1 MCEMNLDGLCSTSY
15 KCRKVYSTILEW
27 ILFSIASWTTHAA
40 HKNPQSRLKLPVPKW
55 LMFVLFNLF
64 AKVCEQCQ
72 IIERYSMFCV
82 SHLKASKQGKTILYI
97 GFKWLFLKRLT
108 FKLLNWLK
116 SALLVCTTGTKP
128 QFENM
133 SSQKC
138 RAPAKQVFPN
148 ASIPTKFA
156 YDCIYEQSTQ
166 KFVLCLM
173 NKTQYTVLRIN

>member
-97 GFKWLFLKRLT
+97 GFKWLFLKRLH
-108 FKLLNWLK
+108 FQVIKLVEKCSTSLYHWDQTTIWKHETWALRSAEHLLSK
-116 SALLVCTTGTKP
+116 S
-128 QFENM
+128 
-133 SSQKC
+133 S
-138 RAPAKQVFPN
+138 
-148 ASIPTKFA
+148 
-156 YDCIYEQSTQ
+156 
-166 KFVLCLM
+166 
-173 NKTQYTVLRIN
+173 